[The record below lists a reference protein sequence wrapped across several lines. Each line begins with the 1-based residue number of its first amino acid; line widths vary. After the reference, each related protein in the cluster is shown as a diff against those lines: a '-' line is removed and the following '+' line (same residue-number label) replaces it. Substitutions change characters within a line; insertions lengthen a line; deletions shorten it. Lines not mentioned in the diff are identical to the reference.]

1 MMEITMTFPTESSA
15 KEAGKWLRFFTGGVF
30 SAPDRNTLMFTCRR
44 VLVMNLVLDNIR
56 RHIPPVDWERTEVL
70 IDGEGEL

>member
-1 MMEITMTFPTESSA
+1 MTCTMKFPTESSA

-44 VLVMNLVLDNIR
+44 VFVMELVLDNIR
-56 RHIPPVDWERTEVL
+56 RHIPPFDWERTEITVN
-70 IDGEGEL
+70 GEEE